1 MEGGYVVHRKF
12 VNAMQ
17 HTAEEE
23 QKGAPDNR
31 VTRWVMNSLE
41 RQRPDFREE
50 SASSL
55 EDLGEQDATWLRE
68 AVNGAQGRFIE
79 TSAPQAI
86 VPAQDDNQ
94 MPAYDAADAL

>member
-1 MEGGYVVHRKF
+1 MVHRKF
-12 VNAMQ
+12 TNALQ
-17 HTAEEE
+17 HTADEEE
-23 QKGAPDNR
+23 KAAPDNR
-31 VTRWVMNSLE
+31 VNRWVRNSLE

-68 AVNGAQGRFIE
+68 VVNGAQGRFIE

-86 VPAQDDNQ
+86 VPAQDEPQ
-94 MPAYDAADAL
+94 LPAYDAADAL